1 MASLA
6 QVEPQRQRRPTRPT
20 GRRWEVGGGERA
32 LIRGRAPHNRS
43 SDGARALAPRRH
55 ALEERQLR
63 LPARFPPRLPARAG
77 TAPGTGGGSSACHL
91 LRHPRSEHAAPPDLQ
106 MRRAQGPS
114 WHPGR
119 WRGPPAAVPSDVPP
133 PPIPAPLPAAICRPW
148 SRARPRPGP
157 GPAPHPAPHVP
168 LSLPPGSVRTP
179 VTSWRSQGRGPNGVG
194 AGGEAEGGAGP

>member
-32 LIRGRAPHNRS
+32 LIRGRTPHARS

-114 WHPGR
+114 RHPGR

-133 PPIPAPLPAAICRPW
+133 PTDPSTPARRHLSALEPRQAT
-148 SRARPRPGP
+148 ARPRPRP
-157 GPAPHPAPHVP
+157 PRPAVPAPWVSANPCYFLEVP
-168 LSLPPGSVRTP
+168 RPR
-179 VTSWRSQGRGPNGVG
+179 QNGVG